1 MYVNVLLHLMCLL
14 MLLLILILKKNVVD
28 AVIAV
33 AD

>member
-1 MYVNVLLHLMCLL
+1 MYVYVLLHLMYLL
-14 MLLLILILKKNVVD
+14 MLLLILILKKTVVD